1 MNLADMVRG
10 TGDWVAPA
18 PFVILGGGGHA
29 KVVVGVLL
37 RLGYRVLGYTD
48 VARRGTILGIG
59 CLGTDEDLPA
69 ILEAHPVCAA
79 AMGLGKVDTSAT
91 RLELQ
96 RCVSALGFS
105 FPPIVAPGALVNQEV
120 TLGAGAV
127 VLDGAVVN
135 CGASCGDGCIIN
147 SNATVEH
154 DCVLGMNVHV
164 APGAVLSGGVS
175 VGDHC
180 MIGAGAVVVQY
191 LSVAAG
197 TLIAA
202 GATVVRDIDEPGTYA
217 GCPARR
223 IA

>member
-105 FPPIVAPGALVNQEV
+105 FPFAREGDFWQWGYNTAPSMLTDSGWQLFVDSLYKA
-120 TLGAGAV
+120 
-127 VLDGAVVN
+127 
-135 CGASCGDGCIIN
+135 AS
-147 SNATVEH
+147 
-154 DCVLGMNVHV
+154 
-164 APGAVLSGGVS
+164 
-175 VGDHC
+175 
-180 MIGAGAVVVQY
+180 Y
-191 LSVAAG
+191 
-197 TLIAA
+197 
-202 GATVVRDIDEPGTYA
+202 
-217 GCPARR
+217 
-223 IA
+223 

>member
-1 MNLADMVRG
+1 M
-10 TGDWVAPA
+10 
-18 PFVILGGGGHA
+18 
-29 KVVVGVLL
+29 
-37 RLGYRVLGYTD
+37 
-48 VARRGTILGIG
+48 RRGWF
-59 CLGTDEDLPA
+59 LP
-69 ILEAHPVCAA
+69 IAA
-79 AMGLGKVDTSAT
+79 
-91 RLELQ
+91 
-96 RCVSALGFS
+96 ALGFS
-105 FPPIVAPGALVNQEV
+105 FPPIVAPAALVNQEV
-120 TLGAGAV
+120 TLGAGTV

-135 CGASCGDGCIIN
+135 CSASCGDGCIIN

-164 APGAVLSGGVS
+164 APGAVLNGGVL

-191 LSVAAG
+191 RSIAAG

-202 GATVVRDIDEPGTYA
+202 GATVIRDIDELGIYA